1 MSDTARLIL
10 LAPSEE
16 NTTELCARLAPLVE
30 AVPFDAVILPVMG
43 GDDRARIN
51 HAKSVAAIVQNQ
63 NAALLLMDSFE
74 LVARTG
80 ADGVHLT
87 NSVSL
92 AEALSVLKP
101 LDRIVGV
108 AGLKARHD
116 AMEAAEAGA
125 DYVMFGEHAPMV
137 RCRQRQPC
145 LSAQNGGLNFFKR
158 LVWPSQQ
165 MPRWRYRLL
174 KQALN
179 LLPSRPR
186 LFRTLKTMRPRSKP
200 FTRPSPPPV
209 VQSGKRHRSVSKRDS

>member
-125 DYVMFGEHAPMV
+125 DYVMFGEPRADGSLPAASAVLERAEWWAELFQTPCVAFATDAEMAVSLAETGAEFVAFAPEIV
-137 RCRQRQPC
+137 
-145 LSAQNGGLNFFKR
+145 SH
-158 LVWPSQQ
+158 SQDN
-165 MPRWRYRLL
+165 
-174 KQALN
+174 AAA
-179 LLPSRPR
+179 
-186 LFRTLKTMRPRSKP
+186 LKTLHAAITAARRPER
-200 FTRPSPPPV
+200 
-209 VQSGKRHRSVSKRDS
+209 